1 MVSYE
6 DENGDGDEVS
16 IGLFICWAEL
26 VVIDGV
32 SIALFWPS
40 PALGESG
47 NVKQPA
53 VIYESLFGSEGHFSV
68 FVSYFSLFV
77 ILCLLQKK
85 QKKSSI
91 LRGASQKKSKKRPP
105 KWRSLFFFYFLLEL

>member
-1 MVSYE
+1 MVS
-6 DENGDGDEVS
+6 DEADTGDGNEVS

-40 PALGESG
+40 PALGESS

-53 VIYESLFGSEGHFSV
+53 VIYESLFGSEGHFR
-68 FVSYFSLFV
+68 FSLV
-77 ILCLLQKK
+77 ISVCLYFY
-85 QKKSSI
+85 
-91 LRGASQKKSKKRPP
+91 AFYKKSKK
-105 KWRSLFFFYFLLEL
+105 KVQFYEVRRKK